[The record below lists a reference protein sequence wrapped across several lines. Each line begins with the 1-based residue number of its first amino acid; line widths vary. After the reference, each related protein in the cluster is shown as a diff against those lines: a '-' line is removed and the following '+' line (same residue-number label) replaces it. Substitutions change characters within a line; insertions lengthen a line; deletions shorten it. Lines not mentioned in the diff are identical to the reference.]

1 MIVQEL
7 GEVEKRVHMCVLR
20 GQRETKKEKRVRVE
34 IMIQTIKL
42 FDLRIPLLKIIN
54 DPLYL

>member
-1 MIVQEL
+1 
-7 GEVEKRVHMCVLR
+7 MCGGR
-20 GQRETKKEKRVRVE
+20 AGRETKKEKRVRVE

>member
-1 MIVQEL
+1 
-7 GEVEKRVHMCVLR
+7 MCVGR
-20 GQRETKKEKRVRVE
+20 AGRETKKEKRRRVE